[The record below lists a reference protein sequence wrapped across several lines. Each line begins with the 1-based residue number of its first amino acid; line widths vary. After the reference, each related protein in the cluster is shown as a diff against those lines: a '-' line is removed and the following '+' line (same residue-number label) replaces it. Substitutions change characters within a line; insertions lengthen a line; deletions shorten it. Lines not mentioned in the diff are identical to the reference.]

1 MSTLTDEEFRAKLE
15 KHFSLYRI
23 NLRSPIASQVA
34 LNHWYRID
42 LLLVNELGLFRRA
55 DIEPNGQVIL
65 TCDLHTPSHDS
76 ITPFSYDDP
85 DWQIDIRACRSFA
98 EGKLSPEPL
107 AVPGFA
113 SSGKGAFEYRITSKR
128 ANTTISN
135 NQKKFLHIRPTRLVN
150 FPKQQQEQE
159 NLDII
164 LPLVIGPIEI
174 VSETSVKDTA
184 LPLELWQEQDMSM
197 VYDGYRL
204 FSTSDNPPVN
214 IAIHEMWDSGIPGK
228 IWDSALV
235 MLDVIKNMID
245 QHPEYIHQKH
255 TLDLSAG

>member
-1 MSTLTDEEFRAKLE
+1 MTTLTDEEFRAKLE

-34 LNHWYRID
+34 PNCWYRVD

-55 DIEPNGQVIL
+55 DIEPDGQVIM
-65 TCDLHTPSHDS
+65 TCDLYTPSDNS
-76 ITPFSYDDP
+76 ITPFSYNDP

-98 EGKLSPEPL
+98 EGKLSTGPL
-107 AVPGFA
+107 SVPGFA

-128 ANTTISN
+128 PTNTPVP
-135 NQKKFLHIRPTRLVN
+135 QKKFLHIRPTSLVN
-150 FPKQQQEQE
+150 FPKQEQEKE

-174 VSETSVKDTA
+174 VSETCIKDTS
-184 LPLELWQEQDMSM
+184 LPLELWQEQDMPM
-197 VYDGYRL
+197 VYDGYRV
-204 FSTSDNPPVN
+204 FSTSENPPVN

-245 QHPEYIHQKH
+245 QHPEYIDQKH